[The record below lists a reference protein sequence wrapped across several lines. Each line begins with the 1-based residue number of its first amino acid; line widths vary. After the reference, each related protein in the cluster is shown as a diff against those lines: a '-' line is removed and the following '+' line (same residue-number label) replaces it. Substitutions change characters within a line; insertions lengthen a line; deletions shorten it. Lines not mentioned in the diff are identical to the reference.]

1 MRVFVIKIVLANVD
15 YREFPQRREIHHF
28 IQHAL
33 SQCSLAK
40 KAHRHLPRAQP
51 LRGERRARRNS
62 RATPHNGIRPQIP
75 CRRIGNV
82 HRPALAPAIPRF
94 FSQQFGKHA
103 VGRSAL
109 CQAVPV
115 TAVRAGDVVGLL
127 KRFAN
132 PYCHRFF
139 PNIQMRQARHERARI
154 KLVHLLL
161 KLADHHHTAIDARPL
176 LRFDTFNH
184 LALIRGNG
192 HWETPAIFAKTS
204 NTTAKSLSA
213 TPMPRAAVKNSFVA
227 AVVGM
232 GTSNCRPSSSASSMS
247 FCIMLT
253 LNHASSGIFST
264 NGPRY
269 STIGDAI
276 TLCVSTST
284 AVSLLIP
291 LFSASRTP
299 SQNASICTAR
309 LKFTPIFI
317 TSACPFSPTCVT
329 FGPMSCSS
337 DFTFSNVSL
346 RPPAIT
352 ESLPSCKVIT
362 LPETGESTRSP
373 PFSRTF
379 SAISRLNAGLTV
391 LRSTRILP
399 GFTPASIPSGPFI
412 TAANAAELVTMESV
426 MSLALTTSLGVFAHF
441 IPFCISHSAFE
452 RVRLYPVTVWPLPSS
467 RFTISLPITPKPTNP
482 RFAMKLS
489 LPLNRSF
496 YLWARQ
502 PPRALPESSRTCLMC
517 AFIASRAPAASRCST
532 ASRIFLW

>member
-15 YREFPQRREIHHF
+15 HRQFPQRRQVHHF
-28 IQHAL
+28 IQNAL

-40 KAHRHLPRAQP
+40 KAHRHLP
-51 LRGERRARRNS
+51 L
-62 RATPHNGIRPQIP
+62 
-75 CRRIGNV
+75 V
-82 HRPALAPAIPRF
+82 
-94 FSQQFGKHA
+94 
-103 VGRSAL
+103 
-109 CQAVPV
+109 QAMPV
-115 TAVRAGDVVGLL
+115 TAVRAGDVVGLPQ
-127 KRFAN
+127 RFAN
-132 PYCHRFF
+132 PNRHRFF
-139 PNIQMRQARHERARI
+139 PDIQMRQSRHQRAHI
-154 KLVHLLL
+154 ELVHLVF
-161 KLADHHHTAIDARPL
+161 KLADHHHAPIDARPVV
-176 LRFDTFNH
+176 RFDAFNH

-192 HWETPAIFAKTS
+192 HWETPAIFAKTA

-213 TPMPRAAVKNSFVA
+213 TPIPRAAVKNSFVT

-232 GTSNCRPSSSASSMS
+232 GTSNCRPSSRASSMS

-291 LFSASRTP
+291 LFSASSTP
-299 SQNASICTAR
+299 SQNASICTAK
-309 LKFTPIFI
+309 LKFTPIFM

-329 FGPMSCSS
+329 FGPMSSS
-337 DFTFSNVSL
+337 SGFTFSKVAL

-362 LPETGESTRSP
+362 LPETGASNRSP

-379 SAISRLNAGLTV
+379 SASSRLNAGPTV
-391 LRSTRILP
+391 LISTKILP

-441 IPFCISHSAFE
+441 IPFLMSHPAFE
-452 RVRLYPVTVWPLPSS
+452 RVRLYPDTL
-467 RFTISLPITPKPTNP
+467 
-482 RFAMKLS
+482 
-489 LPLNRSF
+489 
-496 YLWARQ
+496 
-502 PPRALPESSRTCLMC
+502 
-517 AFIASRAPAASRCST
+517 
-532 ASRIFLW
+532 